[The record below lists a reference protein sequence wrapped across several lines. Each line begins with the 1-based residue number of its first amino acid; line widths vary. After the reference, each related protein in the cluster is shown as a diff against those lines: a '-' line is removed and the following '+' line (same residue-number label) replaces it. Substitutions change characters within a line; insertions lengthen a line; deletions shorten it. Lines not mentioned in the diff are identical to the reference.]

1 MKKVTRCAII
11 KIDSEKLLKHKGGY
25 IMCTNKNISK
35 KMREGILID
44 APFPTNMLL
53 ADEILKREGFRPSID
68 YLNIQTQY
76 EHQYTE
82 IKYRKSIFEMDA
94 EEKNTGNK
102 LKCFMLIIPDRYIPK
117 KEEQQ
122 GVIRNNEDINTLY
135 SKKEESQ

>member
-1 MKKVTRCAII
+1 MCV
-11 KIDSEKLLKHKGGY
+11 EKS
-25 IMCTNKNISK
+25 ISK
-35 KMREGILID
+35 KIREGILID

-53 ADEILKREGFRPSID
+53 TDEILKREGFRPSID
-68 YLNIQTQY
+68 YLTIQTQY

-82 IKYRKSIFEMDA
+82 VKYRKSIFEMDA

-122 GVIRNNEDINTLY
+122 EGKKIIKNVDDVNTLY